1 MSGIPKKVHKS
12 VVDDLNIKMGAII
25 DLKKK
30 VEATD
35 HVNRNLQA
43 IITKKEKQLKTESN
57 MYQNASNE
65 RDISEGMNKKYRSK
79 IGRLEEK
86 LKQNEEAYFKLRTEK
101 ERKRNDKREMEL
113 EKIITVLKHD
123 LELAK
128 KVAEQINEREDK
140 MQNASKDLIK
150 KHNQAIQLKELYEEQ
165 LKNVRKE
172 AAKDREENR
181 REVERLIG
189 ELRGAN
195 FCFQKLVQEIFEQ
208 KGSAE

>member
-1 MSGIPKKVHKS
+1 MSGISKKVHQS
-12 VVDDLNIKMGAII
+12 VVDELNLESKA
-25 DLKKK
+25 K
-30 VEATD
+30 VEAIRDLNASD

-181 REVERLIG
+181 CEVERLIG